1 MTWTPKGWWTPI
13 SSAPVGLRLG
23 YVCQC
28 AGCTS
33 DGQHNPL
40 CEIHELP
47 PKACD
52 CARGEATK
60 IPPASDVPSDVL

>member
-1 MTWTPKGWWTPI
+1 
-13 SSAPVGLRLG
+13 VGLRLG

-28 AGCTS
+28 AGCLS

-52 CARGEATK
+52 CARGDATK
-60 IPPASDVPSDVL
+60 IAPAPDVPSDVL